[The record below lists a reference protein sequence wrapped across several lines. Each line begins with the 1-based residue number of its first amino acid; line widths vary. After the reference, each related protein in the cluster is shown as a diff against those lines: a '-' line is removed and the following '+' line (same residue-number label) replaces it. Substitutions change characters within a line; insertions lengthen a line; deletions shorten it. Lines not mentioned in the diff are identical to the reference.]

1 MRHIVHLDLDSFFVS
16 VERLQNSSLI
26 GKPILIGGNSD
37 RAVVSSCSYEARK
50 YGVSS
55 AMPMRMA
62 KMLCPDAII
71 VRGDMEV
78 YSKYSN
84 MVTDIIDED
93 APLYEKASI
102 DEHYIDITGMDRFH
116 GSLKWTSEL
125 RQRII
130 RETGLPISFGMSP
143 NKTVSKIATNEAKP
157 SGQLEVEQERV
168 KPFLN
173 PLSISKIPMLGQ
185 KSYHLLRNM
194 GVAII
199 ETLGAMPVEMMI
211 RVLGEN
217 GRSIWEKA
225 NGIDNAPVVPYTERK
240 SISTERTFE
249 KDTIDIVKINELLVT
264 MVEGLTY
271 DLRKQKRLTSCITV
285 KIRYS
290 NFDTHT
296 MQARIPYTASD
307 HVLIA
312 RARELFKK
320 LYERRMLIRLVG
332 IRLSH
337 LVQGHP
343 QINLFEDSTQM
354 VNLYQAIDRLKN
366 RYGDKAVIRAVGS
379 EKKCHLQLKLR
390 H

>member
-16 VERLQNSSLI
+16 VERLQNSSLV

-343 QINLFEDSTQM
+343 QINLFEDSTEM

-366 RYGDKAVIRAVGS
+366 RYGEGAVIRGVGI
-379 EKKCHLQLKLR
+379 K
-390 H
+390 